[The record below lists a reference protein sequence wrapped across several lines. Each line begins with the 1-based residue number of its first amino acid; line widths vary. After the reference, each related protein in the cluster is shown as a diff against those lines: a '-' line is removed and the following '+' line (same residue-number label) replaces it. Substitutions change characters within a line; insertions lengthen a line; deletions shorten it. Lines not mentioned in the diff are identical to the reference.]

1 MGIRS
6 WLYWI
11 DRALAGDRRP
21 WVWLGVW
28 AVVLAAAIF
37 AKMAGLYE

>member
-21 WVWLGVW
+21 LVWLGVW
-28 AVVLAAAIF
+28 IFFVAALAI
-37 AKMAGLYE
+37 GNSVWT

>member
-6 WLYWI
+6 WLYWV

-21 WVWLGVW
+21 LAVLSIWLALV
-28 AVVLAAAIF
+28 AI
-37 AKMAGLYE
+37 GLTYYLLR

>member
-11 DRALAGDRRP
+11 DRAMAGDRRP
-21 WVWLGVW
+21 LAWLGVW
-28 AVVLAAAIF
+28 VVVAAFGFLMLKGLA
-37 AKMAGLYE
+37 

>member
-11 DRALAGDRRP
+11 DRALTGDRRP
-21 WVWLGVW
+21 L
-28 AVVLAAAIF
+28 AVLSAWLAALAVGI
-37 AKMAGLYE
+37 AYYISR

>member
-11 DRALAGDRRP
+11 DRAMAGDWRP

-28 AVVLAAAIF
+28 VAGVA
-37 AKMAGLYE
+37 AGLLILKGLT